1 MWGNI
6 PVGPET
12 QGVRVVGAVGKRW
25 LHVVAR
31 YAPLPPAARASL
43 HRRRGVDVGRR
54 VFIGTEVF
62 IDDAVPSS
70 VTLEDDVTVI
80 AQTTILGHTY
90 YPRHFHQLL
99 GDEATRA
106 ETRTRPARAIGCDET
121 ARWIRPTSC
130 RACPTSASGTITANS
145 SPPTR
150 HGTSAERTTC
160 RMRSAISARTAS
172 PARWPIRSLISL
184 KPSTSTIT
192 SESRR

>member
-1 MWGNI
+1 VLEKLWGNI

-12 QGVRVVGAVGKRW
+12 RGLRVVGAVGKRW

-31 YAPLPPAARASL
+31 YVPLPPAARASL
-43 HRRRGVDVGRR
+43 HRRRGVSVGRR

-90 YPRHFHQLL
+90 YPHHFHRLL

-106 ETRTRPARAIGCDET
+106 DL
-121 ARWIRPTSC
+121 
-130 RACPTSASGTITANS
+130 
-145 SPPTR
+145 
-150 HGTSAERTTC
+150 RTTIC
-160 RMRSAISARTAS
+160 RGAYLGLRSTVLAGVTVGEYAIVGAGSVVTADVAPYTMVAGV
-172 PARWPIRSLISL
+172 PAKVVREFGPEDVGS
-184 KPSTSTIT
+184 
-192 SESRR
+192 

>member
-12 QGVRVVGAVGKRW
+12 QGTRIFGALGRRW

-31 YAPLPPAARASL
+31 YMPLPPATRASL
-43 HRRRGVDVGRR
+43 HRRRGVNVGRR

-90 YPRHFHQLL
+90 YPRHFHPLL
-99 GDEATRA
+99 GDETTRA
-106 ETRTRPARAIGCDET
+106 GLRTTIRRGAYLGLRSTVVTADVAPYTMVAGVPARVVREFGPDEVGSDL
-121 ARWIRPTSC
+121 A
-130 RACPTSASGTITANS
+130 G
-145 SPPTR
+145 
-150 HGTSAERTTC
+150 
-160 RMRSAISARTAS
+160 
-172 PARWPIRSLISL
+172 
-184 KPSTSTIT
+184 
-192 SESRR
+192 

>member
-12 QGVRVVGAVGKRW
+12 QGTRIFGALGRRW

-31 YAPLPPAARASL
+31 YMPLPPATRASL
-43 HRRRGVDVGRR
+43 HRRRGVNVGQR

-70 VTLEDDVTVI
+70 VTLENDVTVI

-90 YPRHFHQLL
+90 YPRHFHRLL

-106 ETRTRPARAIGCDET
+106 DLRTTIRRGAYLGLRSTILAGVTVGEYAIDDPG
-121 ARWIRPTSC
+121 R
-130 RACPTSASGTITANS
+130 
-145 SPPTR
+145 R
-150 HGTSAERTTC
+150 HGGRVRDRRRGECRHRGRAALHDGRGSAGPRRPRVRPPRRRLTRLACEY
-160 RMRSAISARTAS
+160 
-172 PARWPIRSLISL
+172 
-184 KPSTSTIT
+184 PSG
-192 SESRR
+192 